1 MENLT
6 AGYQR
11 ETNQLAY
18 ISLFIS
24 CVTRLLL
31 FITLFSSQA
40 VGILHSMKLYNE
52 RYRRIWKA
60 SGWVFSGL
68 FIGLCAGQQNVTSV
82 LLSINIFLFFSNWI
96 LPVMIPIMQLVLFR
110 FVLGQYRGVRLKFN
124 PKNLFGEFI
133 AFFFFVFYCAFIAS
147 LSIIV
152 IFTMNAALIYYSI
165 SSYFLGF
172 MPWQWILLY
181 FVYVAIMDTFL
192 FISGKTLISEE
203 SKKATVEKS
212 EDCAANMTH
221 AVQAEATNSSLASF
235 QAIATNLSGETLNKE
250 PQECHSSENSTHS
263 HVKTSPA
270 NPKSLKLSTPAP
282 NSNNPEHL
290 PPAATQSAQPI
301 SDHWLTR
308 IKRGL
313 KMYKTNKNNRHV
325 TKRCRNKIV

>member
-1 MENLT
+1 MSSLFYT
-6 AGYQR
+6 GYQR

-96 LPVMIPIMQLVLFR
+96 LPVMIPIMQLVLF
-110 FVLGQYRGVRLKFN
+110 
-124 PKNLFGEFI
+124 I
-133 AFFFFVFYCAFIAS
+133 
-147 LSIIV
+147 
-152 IFTMNAALIYYSI
+152 
-165 SSYFLGF
+165 LGF